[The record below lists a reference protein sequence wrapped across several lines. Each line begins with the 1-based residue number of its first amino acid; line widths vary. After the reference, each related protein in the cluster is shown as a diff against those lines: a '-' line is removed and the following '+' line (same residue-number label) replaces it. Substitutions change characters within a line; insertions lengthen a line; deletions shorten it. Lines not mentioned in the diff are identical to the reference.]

1 MRIVYI
7 FLFFSLLFSCKKT
20 TVDEVAGNID
30 EEKEI
35 LSQYFDAATSGV
47 VSSSEPLNY
56 ILKTPLSKN
65 IDDNVLQSVISLEP
79 KVKGKVSLANGTVLS
94 FAPEKPMQNNTMYAV
109 TVDVYKRQV
118 SDQTRR

>member
-1 MRIVYI
+1 M
-7 FLFFSLLFSCKKT
+7 
-20 TVDEVAGNID
+20 
-30 EEKEI
+30 
-35 LSQYFDAATSGV
+35 SQYFDAATSGV

-109 TVDVYKRQV
+109 TVNLPALDKERYSKVIQYKFQTLEQQV
-118 SDQTRR
+118 KLAKKVL